1 MTYEEHERLKLG
13 TAASTLLR
21 NLPRHKCGLSIEHNY
36 HKNDYETVE
45 EHLTGIEDFYKFSS
59 EEAKAKCIETD
70 ELWTMVWYPN
80 APIGFINAIA
90 APTLIDL
97 LLFAASLD
105 SSD

>member
-13 TAASTLLR
+13 TAVSTLLR
-21 NLPRHKCGLSIEHNY
+21 NLPEHKCSLSIEH
-36 HKNDYETVE
+36 HKNSYETVE
-45 EHLTGIEDFYKFSS
+45 EYINRKDFYKFSS

-97 LLFAASLD
+97 LLFATSLN